1 MVLEYSGRFSGPLGV
16 FSSSSLQCISFM
28 GQACFP
34 RLPKLPCLYSLPKT
48 NCHCW
53 RSLLVHPHTP
63 AAMLP
68 LRLQIWLTL
77 CYPSPACGQKSL
89 KKNGGHI
96 WVLLGPFR
104 SCPLCFMLSACCL
117 STQEWPDKNT
127 VFGSDVLIGALFVC
141 TPHLKD

>member
-16 FSSSSLQCISFM
+16 FFSISLQCISFV

-34 RLPKLPCLYSLPKT
+34 RLPSYPACTGLPKM

-53 RSLLVHPHTP
+53 RSLLVPTP

-68 LRLQIWLTL
+68 LHLQIPLTL
-77 CYPSPACGQKSL
+77 CYPSPACGQKSPD
-89 KKNGGHI
+89 KSTEHAC
-96 WVLLGPFR
+96 VFLGPFR
-104 SCPLCFMLSACCL
+104 SCPFCFILSAA
-117 STQEWPDKNT
+117 SAHRSGQTKT
-127 VFGSDVLIGALFVC
+127 VFGSDVLICVPFAC